1 MKHQV
6 TQEQYNNLIRARDN
20 WPERLS
26 YCLNGFIYN
35 ICVLNYLAHKAF
47 LNEKDV
53 CDRFLIYINKS
64 GFEKLQEV
72 YGIPKE
78 ELMELQYLNS
88 NFFMVFGSSK
98 KRSERVFK
106 KFSEILSNVEIIN
119 RDDKDIDNLESK
131 MERIESHNE
140 EPVSM

>member
-1 MKHQV
+1 MKYQV
-6 TQEQYNNLIRARDN
+6 TQEQYNNLIRARDI
-20 WPERLS
+20 WPERMSYTLS
-26 YCLNGFIYN
+26 GFNYDN
-35 ICVLNYLAHKAF
+35 CVLNYLTLMAF
-47 LNEKDV
+47 LNEENV
-53 CDRFLIYINKS
+53 CDRFHIYINKR

-78 ELMELQYLNS
+78 KLKELQRLNS

-98 KRSERVFK
+98 KRSKRVFK

-131 MERIESHNE
+131 MERIVSHNG
-140 EPVSM
+140 EPGSM